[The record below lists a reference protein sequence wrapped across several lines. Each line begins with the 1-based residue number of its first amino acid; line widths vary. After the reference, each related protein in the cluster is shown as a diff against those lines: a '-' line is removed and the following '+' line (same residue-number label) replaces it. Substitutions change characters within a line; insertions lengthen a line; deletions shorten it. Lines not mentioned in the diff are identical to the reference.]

1 MYLLVQK
8 KHFHF
13 AMLNVLK
20 GAKTN
25 QHRPRFK
32 MPHPH
37 SPCIFLRY
45 GLIFIHTKKWDAPQ
59 SNSEK
64 VVKLPDFLEFPYQTK
79 IHAII
84 IVGAT
89 FEGKSWCL
97 TRTLSCNLLFLDN
110 CKSLD
115 HLAIYS
121 KSTGCNR
128 EILFSS
134 VIFEAQNWVQD
145 LIHSPRK
152 LTNLR
157 HSF

>member
-1 MYLLVQK
+1 MYLLFQK

-13 AMLNVLK
+13 PMLNVLK

-37 SPCIFLRY
+37 STCFSCAMVSYSYIQKIGMLP
-45 GLIFIHTKKWDAPQ
+45 
-59 SNSEK
+59 K
-64 VVKLPDFLEFPYQTK
+64 VTVNKCEASWLLGFPYQTK
-79 IHAII
+79 IQGII

-89 FEGKSWCL
+89 FEGKSWCW

-121 KSTGCNR
+121 KSAGPWLQSPR
-128 EILFSS
+128 DF
-134 VIFEAQNWVQD
+134 
-145 LIHSPRK
+145 LIHQLFLKPKIGYKIRYIVQE
-152 LTNLR
+152 N
-157 HSF
+157 